1 MSTKKKW
8 GLVPYIMFST
18 VLALTSLLPWVDVD
32 DVDKVVVADVDDACD
47 VDEVDVYHLAD

>member
-1 MSTKKKW
+1 
-8 GLVPYIMFST
+8 MFST